1 MNSLEK
7 APESKENKSE
17 NNPISPENLE
27 RLTDEMEKNA
37 EKSMENIENRKEQ
50 ARAETL
56 KAIVDLEKDS
66 EKREKAVKAETINA
80 ISKKQKNDSFNL
92 TMKRVQS
99 EMTTTQRI
107 FSKIIH
113 NKTIEKT
120 SEVISNTI
128 ARPNS
133 ILAGSISAFL
143 ITLLTYYIAKTI
155 GYRLS
160 GSETMAAFTAG
171 WILGLIFDY
180 LKLMLTGNKQ

>member
-1 MNSLEK
+1 MNALEK
-7 APESKENKSE
+7 APISKENKAE
-17 NNPISPENLE
+17 NNLIPPENLE
-27 RLTDEMEKNA
+27 RLTDEIERNA
-37 EKSMENIENRKEQ
+37 EKSMENLEDRKEQ

-56 KAIVDLEKDS
+56 KAIANLEKDS
-66 EKREKAVKAETINA
+66 EKKEKPIKIETINN

-99 EMTTTQRI
+99 EMPTTQRL

-113 NKTIEKT
+113 NKTVEKT
-120 SEVISNTI
+120 SEVIGNTV

-133 ILAGSISAFL
+133 ILSGSISAFL
-143 ITLLTYYIAKTI
+143 VTLLTYYVAKTI

-160 GSETMAAFTAG
+160 GSETMVAFIAG

-180 LKLMLTGNKQ
+180 LKLMFMGNK